1 MERGDF
7 AQIGMCFIRLI
18 KEIPVKTYQNV
29 CESQYTLHG
38 KVRVTG
44 FVEAPD
50 DIQHIKV
57 LKKAS
62 QWFICDKSI
71 GDTHTNL
78 QSEVKKVS

>member
-7 AQIGMCFIRLI
+7 AQIGVCSITLI
-18 KEIPVKTYQNV
+18 KEIPVKTYQSFF
-29 CESQYTLHG
+29 ESQYTLHG

-44 FVEAPD
+44 FVDAPE

-78 QSEVKKVS
+78 QSEVKKMS